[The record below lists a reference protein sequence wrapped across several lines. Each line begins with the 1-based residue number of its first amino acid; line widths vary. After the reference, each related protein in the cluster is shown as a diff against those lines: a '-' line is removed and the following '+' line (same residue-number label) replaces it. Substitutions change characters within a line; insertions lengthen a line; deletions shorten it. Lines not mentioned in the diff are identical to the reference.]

1 MQTVKY
7 LLSVDKVKEEVNS
20 LNKKDSTA
28 LKMLEDCPKDFNSFV
43 IRNMLLD
50 AGARVEKVNN
60 TSELIEI
67 TESRNTRWKKWW
79 KHLKYQGDW
88 VEENRGSIMIVA
100 TVITTLTF
108 QQTVNPPGGVW
119 ERGGNVTVSEGDNR
133 TVSSGTSVMGSYY
146 EQLYIVFMIF
156 NALSFI
162 ASVIVT
168 FLLISG
174 FPIKNRFCMGLLTI
188 ALCATLAFL
197 VITYIVAFYMVTP
210 DSVFEYNYDEFCMIA
225 KGVLGGLAT
234 VILLVLLIRLIRIFV
249 WVGRKIKSLFQ
260 HGQSWGVERGQ
271 LPPLTSTKLTPP

>member
-119 ERGGNVTVSEGDNR
+119 QSGGNVTVSEHENR
-133 TVSSGTSVMGSYY
+133 TVFPGTSVIGSYHEY
-146 EQLYIVFMIF
+146 FYVSFMIC

-174 FPIKNRFCMGLLTI
+174 FPVKNRFCMGILTI
-188 ALCATLAFL
+188 ALCITLAFL
-197 VITYIVAFYMVTP
+197 VIAYIVALDMVTP
-210 DSVFEYNYDEFCMIA
+210 ESVFDLNYKELQMMSQ
-225 KGVLGGLAT
+225 GVLGSLAA
-234 VILLVLLIRLIRIFV
+234 VILLVLLIRLIRISV
-249 WVGRKIKSLFQ
+249 WVARKIKSLFQ
-260 HGQSWGVERGQ
+260 HGQS
-271 LPPLTSTKLTPP
+271 